1 MIVAGVLG
9 TVGGD
14 AASFGLHLTPYG
26 PALVFGVFVVAALVY
41 WERRG
46 RIADPL
52 PYWTTLALVR
62 TCGTGAGDA
71 LSHLFGFGPS
81 TLVTGFAFIAA
92 VTYFYIVRRNNQIV
106 VGVPAGE
113 TA

>member
-1 MIVAGVLG
+1 MLIRWTACL
-9 TVGGD
+9 TTAINEGGR
-14 AASFGLHLTPYG
+14 P
-26 PALVFGVFVVAALVY
+26 
-41 WERRG
+41 RRE

-52 PYWTTLALVR
+52 PYSTTLALIR

-71 LSHLFGFGPS
+71 LSHRFGFGPS
-81 TLVTGFAFIAA
+81 TLVTGFAFIVA